1 MFDFIKKEL
10 VEARLFR
17 SPDDLDGLAGYDIAN
32 LIFASFLILEMMR
45 HDDHSLALS
54 YVNRTMQ
61 FKDFDHMRG
70 GTTDLANMIAVLSNQ
85 SDYEDHLNPTWG
97 LTSPQLQI
105 TAYLRGWG
113 FADES
118 RIRQFLLKL
127 GEDLRI
133 FNSDLSSARRIV
145 SKWKHATH
153 SEKHSA
159 WSNINRLLNK
169 HAVQLDL
176 YKTAHSIFPY

>member
-17 SPDDLDGLAGYDIAN
+17 NPHDLDGLAGYDIAN
-32 LIFASFLILEMMR
+32 LIFASFLLLEIMR
-45 HDDHSLALS
+45 HDDDLQALT

-61 FKDFDHMRG
+61 FKDFDHMRS

-85 SDYEDHLNPTWG
+85 NEYEEHLHPTWG

-105 TAYLRGWG
+105 TAFLRSWIS
-113 FADES
+113 ADES

-127 GEDLRI
+127 GEDLHI
-133 FNSDLSSARRIV
+133 FNSDLSSARRTV
-145 SKWKHATH
+145 SKWKSASH

-159 WSNINRLLNK
+159 WSNINRLLNR

-176 YKTAHSIFPY
+176 YKMVHSFTY